1 MSQQWS
7 VFLWECVAVP
17 ERIRHFS
24 RAHDNNHMKHPL
36 ILDIETAPLPEY
48 KITFPEF
55 KAPANYTDPAKI
67 AASLAEQRAKYL
79 ERAALSATSGFV
91 CAVGF
96 MEEDEFG
103 DWKFSSIEHPLCE
116 SSLLL
121 GVWHELQHPRT
132 LVTFYGKNFDLP
144 FLIRRSWIL
153 GIKVPSW
160 LREGRYWSRDIID
173 LFEDW
178 QLGDRE
184 MRGGLDLV
192 SKTVLGRGKTGHGA
206 DFWARLQT
214 NPLEALEYLAE
225 DCALTKDLFVRIHG
239 GAR

>member
-1 MSQQWS
+1 MLP
-7 VFLWECVAVP
+7 FPNEFPIFAC
-17 ERIRHFS
+17 
-24 RAHDNNHMKHPL
+24 AHDNNHMKNPL
-36 ILDIETAPLPEY
+36 ILDIETAPLPED

-67 AASLAEQRAKYL
+67 AANLAEQRAKYL

-96 MEEDEFG
+96 MEEDELG
-103 DWKFSSIEHPLCE
+103 DWNFSSLENPVSE
-116 SSLLL
+116 VELLDYTWL
-121 GVWHELQHPRT
+121 KLRHPRT
-132 LVTFYGKNFDLP
+132 LVTFYGKNFDIP

-173 LFEDW
+173 LYEDW

-184 MRGGLDLV
+184 VKGGLDLV
-192 SKTVLGRGKTGHGA
+192 SKTVLGRGKTGNGA
-206 DFWARLQT
+206 DFWPLLQT
-214 NPLEALEYLAE
+214 NPLEALEYFAE

>member
-1 MSQQWS
+1 
-7 VFLWECVAVP
+7 
-17 ERIRHFS
+17 
-24 RAHDNNHMKHPL
+24 MKHPL
-36 ILDIETAPLPEY
+36 ILDIETAPLPED

-55 KAPANYTDPAKI
+55 KPPANYTDPAKI
-67 AASLAEQRAKYL
+67 AANLAEQRTKFI

-96 MEEDEFG
+96 MEEDELG
-103 DWKFSSIEHPLCE
+103 DWEFSSQEHPISE
-116 SSLLL
+116 AALLL
-121 GVWHELQHPRT
+121 AVWDKLKHPRT

-173 LFEDW
+173 VYEDW

-192 SKTVLGRGKTGHGA
+192 SRIVLGRGKTGHGK
-206 DFWARLQT
+206 DFWALLQA